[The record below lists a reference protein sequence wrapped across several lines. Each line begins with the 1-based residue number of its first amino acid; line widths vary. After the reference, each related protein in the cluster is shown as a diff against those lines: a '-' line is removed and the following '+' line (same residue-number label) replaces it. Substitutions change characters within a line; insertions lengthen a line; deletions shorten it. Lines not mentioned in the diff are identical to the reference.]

1 MEDPVVITAAVRTA
15 MGAYQSAFKEVP
27 AQVLGAAVITAVLEG
42 VGMDPTDVG
51 EVYLG
56 NVLAAGLGQAP
67 VRQAALLAGLP
78 PSVPCSAIS
87 KICGSGMLTV
97 MLAHDLLRAG
107 TLTTAIVGGMENMSR
122 APLLL
127 GRERGAYQAGLRDHL
142 LLDCMLDACTGQ
154 GSPALGRFADAVA
167 LTRGVCRADQD
178 DQSIISITRARAA
191 QASGAFEREI
201 VPVKT
206 PGGSIVSTDEHLT
219 RAQPERVPTLV
230 PLFPPN
236 GTVTAATAAPFSD
249 GAAAL
254 LLTLRSLADERGLPI
269 RAVVRGHAS
278 HAQAPEQFITAPV
291 GAVCKLLLK
300 TGWEARSVDLF
311 EIGEGF
317 ALGVLVVAQELGIDL
332 QRVNVH
338 GGACALGHPIGATG
352 ARLIVTLLHALEH
365 HGLRRGIATLCMG
378 GGEATAI
385 ALELPA

>member
-15 MGAYQSAFKEVP
+15 TGAYQGVFKDVA
-27 AQVLGAAVITAVLEG
+27 AQALGTAVIAATLTWS
-42 VGMDPTDVG
+42 GMDPKDVG

-56 NVLAAGLGQAP
+56 NVLTAGLGQVP
-67 VRQAALLAGLP
+67 VRQAALFAGLP

-87 KICGSGMLTV
+87 KVCGSAMLTV

-107 TLTTAIVGGMENMSR
+107 TLTSVIAGGMENMSR

-154 GSPALGRFADAVA
+154 GSPSLGRFADAIA
-167 LTRGVCRADQD
+167 LARGISRADQD
-178 DQSIISITRARAA
+178 AQAIISVTRARTA
-191 QASGAFEREI
+191 QDSGAFEREI
-201 VPVKT
+201 IPFKL
-206 PGGSIVSTDEHLT
+206 PDGSTVSIDEPMI
-219 RAQPERVPTLV
+219 RAQPEKVPTLL
-230 PLFPPN
+230 PLFPPD
-236 GTVTAATAAPFSD
+236 GRVTAATAAPFSD

-254 LLTLRSLADERGLPI
+254 LLTLHSRADAQGLPV
-269 RAVVRGHAS
+269 RALVRGHAS

-291 GAVCKLLLK
+291 GAVRKLLAK

-317 ALGVLVVAQELGIDL
+317 ALGVLAVAQELGIGL

-338 GGACALGHPIGATG
+338 GGACALGHPVGATG
-352 ARLIVTLLHALEH
+352 ARIIVTLLHALEH

-385 ALELPA
+385 ALELPS